1 MYNRKP
7 ANTNN
12 LKMIDENLLECKK
25 EKNSKNQKSLY
36 QKKKKK
42 QKKKR

>member
-1 MYNRKP
+1 MNNRKL

-25 EKNSKNQKSLY
+25 EKNSKNRKSLD
-36 QKKKKK
+36 QKINKFEI
-42 QKKKR
+42 KKR